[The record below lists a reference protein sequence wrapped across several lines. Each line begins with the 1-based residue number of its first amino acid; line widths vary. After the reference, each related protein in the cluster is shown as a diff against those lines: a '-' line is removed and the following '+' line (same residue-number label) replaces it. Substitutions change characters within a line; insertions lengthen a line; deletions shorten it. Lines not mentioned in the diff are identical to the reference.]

1 MRVFLSLLV
10 VSYLFA
16 LNPNKMNLIE
26 LYKRHYYT
34 YICVNRWKFIKKYK
48 DEDLL
53 SLVAA
58 SCVKK
63 HMITPGIDV
72 AKVLRFTKIGRNNAN
87 YLSTLFLIK
96 HYIISYIKDGFD
108 LKNVNLPL
116 IKGDLIGKIFILLK
130 AQKPKVKDNS
140 FVVVDGS
147 LEYKVVV
154 NLKRNLLYVYI
165 LNNGNLIK
173 KDRYW

>member
-1 MRVFLSLLV
+1 
-10 VSYLFA
+10 
-16 LNPNKMNLIE
+16 
-26 LYKRHYYT
+26 
-34 YICVNRWKFIKKYK
+34 
-48 DEDLL
+48 
-53 SLVAA
+53 
-58 SCVKK
+58 
-63 HMITPGIDV
+63 
-72 AKVLRFTKIGRNNAN
+72 
-87 YLSTLFLIK
+87 
-96 HYIISYIKDGFD
+96 
-108 LKNVNLPL
+108 L